1 MDAFTYKNSELYCED
16 VPVRTIVEQYGTP
29 VFIYS
34 EAMFKN
40 SFTALDSAFDTLDH
54 TVCFAVK
61 ANSNLSVL
69 ASFAQ
74 LGAGFDIV
82 SAGELFRVIQ
92 AGGDPRKAVFAGV
105 GKTTDEIRYALENDI
120 LFFSIESEVELQR
133 INTVAQSLNKTAR
146 FSVRVNPDVDP
157 KTHKYIT
164 TGKGENKF
172 GLDFEAAKNVYATAN
187 TMSSVNAVGIQMH
200 IGSQI
205 TSIAPYVKAV
215 RKLTDLVAQLR
226 TGGVAIQYIDIGG
239 GLGIVY
245 NDETPP
251 TPKELA
257 AALLPDLQKTGAHLI
272 VEPGRFLCGNAGI
285 MVTAVQYVKKTPT
298 KEFVVVDAGMN
309 DLIRP
314 ALYQAYHGIV
324 PVSRRE
330 GDTVTVDIVGP
341 ICESSDTFGQGRV
354 LSPVEAGDCL
364 AVKSAG
370 AYSFVMAS
378 HYNTRPLAPEVLVN
392 GGQVRLVRQRETWQD
407 LINHEIACSE
417 K

>member
-1 MDAFTYKNSELYCED
+1 MDAFSYNGSTLYCED
-16 VPVRTIVEQYGTP
+16 VPVSEIAARYGTP

-34 EAMFKN
+34 ESMFRHG
-40 SFTALDSAFDTLDH
+40 FTVLDNAFSALDH

-69 ASFAQ
+69 KTFAE

-82 SAGELFRVIQ
+82 SAGELFRVIR

-105 GKTTDEIRYALENDI
+105 GKTAGEIRYALENEI

-133 INTVAQSLNKTAR
+133 INMIAESMNKTAR

-172 GLDFEAAKNVYATAN
+172 GLDFEAAQNVYTHAQ
-187 TMSSVNAVGIQMH
+187 TMGNVKAVGVQMH

-205 TSIAPYVKAV
+205 TTTDPYVTAV
-215 RKLTDLVAQLR
+215 RKLTGFVNQLR
-226 TGGVAIQYIDIGG
+226 LLGIVIQYIDIGG

-245 NDETPP
+245 KDETPP
-251 TPKELA
+251 TPEQFA
-257 AALLPDLQKTGAHLI
+257 GAILPDLQKTAAHLVI
-272 VEPGRFLCGNAGI
+272 EPGRFLCGNAGI
-285 MVTAVQYVKKTPT
+285 MVTTVQYVKNAPT
-298 KEFVVVDAGMN
+298 KDFVVVDAGMN

-314 ALYQAYHGIV
+314 SLYQAYHDIV
-324 PVSRRE
+324 PVTRRA
-330 GDTVTVDIVGP
+330 GDDVTVDIVGP
-341 ICESSDTFGQGRV
+341 ICESSDTFGHERT

-378 HYNTRPLAPEVLVN
+378 NYNTRPRAAEVMVN
-392 GGQVRLVRQRETWQD
+392 GSRVRLVRQRESWQD
-407 LINHEIACSE
+407 LIDHEISCSE
-417 K
+417 A